1 MSDPAQVVSA
11 DGAASRRRTAQS
23 ALLAGLVLIAGTVV
37 LLWYAP
43 GSYSI
48 YKALHVV
55 AIVIWVG
62 GDVTLTTLGSSSS
75 GAATARRW
83 PPSASSARGSA

>member
-1 MSDPAQVVSA
+1 MTVEAPDASAQRLGV
-11 DGAASRRRTAQS
+11 S
-23 ALLAGLVLIAGTVV
+23 ALLAGLVLIVVSIV

-62 GDVTLTTLGSSSS
+62 GDVTLTGRT
-75 GAATARRW
+75 RIW
-83 PPSASSARGSA
+83 E